1 MKKGIKYFSLLLIL
15 LLVFKLNAQE
25 RCGFDQIYKQLSE
38 NTSFKAYQSQ
48 MNLQN
53 RSLPKN
59 KSQTIIVIP
68 TVVHVIYKNQDENV
82 SSAQIQSQLDI
93 LNDDFRKLNA
103 DTTNVEQG
111 FSIADVGIEF
121 CLARRDPSGN
131 ETTGVTRTSTTIDNV
146 CDLSSTQYY
155 QLAPIW
161 NPDHYLNIWVCDIN
175 NGIAG
180 YAFPPNQIARNRDG
194 LVIQYNNFGDTGTV
208 NSPYDQGRTATHE
221 IGHWFNL
228 FHPWG
233 NGNIPSCGSDDEVI
247 DTPNQ
252 GVIYNGCPS
261 VPQFSC
267 GSKDML
273 SNYMGY
279 LDDRCM
285 GNFTEGQ
292 KDRMRSTII
301 TSRPD
306 LLLSK
311 GCLPVGL
318 AENTLANTVRVF
330 PNPISN
336 QFNIQLL
343 IGAPQVESIELLNSS
358 GKMVFRETKSIVN
371 GYQFELEKLPDG
383 LYFLRLKSN
392 EAQVI
397 KKLIIAH

>member
-1 MKKGIKYFSLLLIL
+1 ML
-15 LLVFKLNAQE
+15 LLVLKLNAQD
-25 RCGFDQIYKQLSE
+25 RCAFDQIYKQLSE
-38 NTSFKAYQSQ
+38 NPSFKAYQSQ
-48 MNLQN
+48 MNQQN
-53 RSLPKN
+53 RRLAKE

-82 SSAQIQSQLDI
+82 SSTQIQSQLDV
-93 LNDDFRKLNA
+93 LNEDFRKLNA
-103 DTTNVEQG
+103 DTSNVEQG
-111 FSIADVGIEF
+111 FSVADVGIEF
-121 CLARRDPSGN
+121 CLAKRDPDGN
-131 ETTGVTRTSTTIDNV
+131 KTTGITKTTTTIDDV
-146 CDLSSTQYY
+146 CDLTSSQYY

-175 NGIAG
+175 DVIAG

-194 LVIQYNNFGDTGTV
+194 LVIQYSNFGTTGTV
-208 NSPYDQGRTATHE
+208 SSPYDQGRTATHE

-233 NGNIPSCGSDDEVI
+233 SGNSASCFTDDGVI

-252 GVIYNGCPS
+252 GTIYNGCPTA
-261 VPQFSC
+261 PKQSC

-273 SNYMGY
+273 SNFMGY

-292 KDRMRSTII
+292 KDRIRSTII

-318 AENTLANTVRVF
+318 AENKLANTIRVF

-343 IGAPQVESIELLNSS
+343 NEAPPIQSIELLNSS
-358 GKMVFRETKSIVN
+358 GKLVFRETKSIAN
-371 GYQFELEKLPDG
+371 GYQIELEILPDG
-383 LYFLRLKSN
+383 LYFLRLKSS

>member
-1 MKKGIKYFSLLLIL
+1 MS
-15 LLVFKLNAQE
+15 FKLNAQD
-25 RCGFDQIYKQLSE
+25 RCAFDQVYEQLSQHP
-38 NTSFKAYQSQ
+38 SFVASQAQ
-48 MNLQN
+48 MNQN
-53 RSLPKN
+53 IKDLPN
-59 KSQTIIVIP
+59 AKSQTVIVIP
-68 TVVHVIYKNQDENV
+68 TVVHVIYKNQTENV

-93 LNDDFRKLNA
+93 LNEDFRKLNA

-111 FSIADVGIEF
+111 FSKADVGIEF
-121 CLARRDPSGN
+121 CLAKRDPAGN
-131 ETTGVTRTSTTIDNV
+131 KTTGITKTTTTIDDV
-146 CDLSSTQYY
+146 CDLNSTQYF

-175 NGIAG
+175 NVIAG

-194 LVIQYNNFGDTGTV
+194 LVIQYENFGNTGSV
-208 NSPYDQGRTATHE
+208 SPPYDQGRTATHE

-228 FHPWG
+228 SHPWG
-233 NGNIPSCGSDDEVI
+233 NGSIPSCSADDGI
-247 DTPNQ
+247 SDTPNQ

-261 VPQFSC
+261 APQQSC
-267 GSKDML
+267 GTKDML
-273 SNYMGY
+273 SNFMGY

-292 KDRMRSTII
+292 KVRIRNII
-301 TSRPD
+301 NNSRPD

-318 AENTLANTVRVF
+318 SENKLENEVLVY
-330 PNPISN
+330 PNPVSN
-336 QFNIQLL
+336 QLNVQLVNDQASIQ
-343 IGAPQVESIELLNSS
+343 SIELLNSS
-358 GKMVFRETKSIVN
+358 GKLMILETKSITN
-371 GYQFELEKLPDG
+371 GYQIELEQLPDG